1 MIPVT
6 TGGCLHRL
14 LSAAPE
20 MMISRNHPCFPENQA
35 VCILLS
41 HLRCPVQPR
50 LGWTESLSPGGCCH
64 LFCP

>member
-20 MMISRNHPCFPENQA
+20 MMISRNHPCFPENEA
-35 VCILLS
+35 VCSSILLS

-50 LGWTESLSPGGCCH
+50 LGWAESLSPGGC
-64 LFCP
+64 